1 MTAIGSEVA
10 AIQSAPMSIPIP
22 NAAKGQEYLANERT
36 FLAWIRTAIAV
47 VSLGFVVAR
56 FSLWLRQMAE
66 ASRAPV
72 PGLRGVSLPMGE
84 ILMVF
89 GACLS
94 VLAAWRYH
102 VVNRQIEE
110 DRVSADRGLIL
121 LVAVVVAV
129 LAVTMAIAMVVS
141 EGKVGSGLHSSEF
154 DRGLGD
160 QSGRRESPN
169 T

>member
-1 MTAIGSEVA
+1 
-10 AIQSAPMSIPIP
+10 MSLPIP

-56 FSLWLRQMAE
+56 FSLWLRQIAE
-66 ASRAPV
+66 ASHAPL
-72 PGLRGVSLPMGE
+72 PRLRGVSLPMGE
-84 ILMVF
+84 LLMVF

-102 VVNRQIEE
+102 VVNRQIEQ

-121 LVAVVVAV
+121 LVTAVVAI
-129 LAVTMAIAMVVS
+129 LAIAMAVAMVMT
-141 EGKVGSGLHSSEF
+141 EGKG
-154 DRGLGD
+154 
-160 QSGRRESPN
+160 
-169 T
+169 

>member
-1 MTAIGSEVA
+1 
-10 AIQSAPMSIPIP
+10 MSLPIP

-56 FSLWLRQMAE
+56 FSLWLRQMTE
-66 ASRAPV
+66 VSGAPA
-72 PGLRGVSLPMGE
+72 PHLRGISLPMGE

-89 GACLS
+89 GGCLP

-110 DRVSADRGLIL
+110 DRVSADRGLIV
-121 LVAVVVAV
+121 LVTVVVAL
-129 LAVTMAIAMVVS
+129 LAVAMAVAMFLS
-141 EGKVGSGLHSSEF
+141 EGKG
-154 DRGLGD
+154 
-160 QSGRRESPN
+160 
-169 T
+169 

>member
-1 MTAIGSEVA
+1 MRPIRSST
-10 AIQSAPMSIPIP
+10 MSLPIP

-66 ASRAPV
+66 ASHVAPAHYH
-72 PGLRGVSLPMGE
+72 GVSLPMGE
-84 ILMVF
+84 LLMVF
-89 GACLS
+89 GGFLS

-110 DRVSADRGLIL
+110 DRVSADRGLIV
-121 LVAVVVAV
+121 LVTAVVAV
-129 LAVTMAIAMVVS
+129 LALAMAIAMVMT
-141 EGKVGSGLHSSEF
+141 EGKG
-154 DRGLGD
+154 
-160 QSGRRESPN
+160 
-169 T
+169 